1 MKKKKSRRIAKI
13 LASLAIVIS
22 LGSVIAWH
30 LMMDAQAHDYSKEDV
45 GGSKHFESGEA
56 LIRINGPSGTSEL
69 WVKII
74 SNDYNKVWY
83 TKGSGKKKK
92 TYYYKNQPG
101 SDFIATQGHTY
112 TVKWGKGGRGPYDL
126 HVKEQTITPTKNNSG
141 NYTGI
146 SFEVVF
152 GIPAHQQH
160 TAQNYAVADS
170 PNDAKT
176 GQMLQCWSG
185 NDNGFWQHSKH
196 VDYDRMYGSNDDN
209 DNNEEKITINMSLAN
224 TGLCTNYG
232 TRYVGSSLTF
242 NLEYPS
248 GTMTFDGNGGQ
259 LKQNNSE
266 GWQNSVSRTLKD
278 RDPYGAFPQGSRSGY
293 ELDSFNSKA
302 DGTGMEIEEDWQ
314 FCGTWTVYAIWKP
327 KTYSISYDA
336 GDGDGDM
343 SETSATYNKTVTL
356 SQNKFTRK
364 GYKFLGWS
372 LKNDGSSVDYQ
383 NGASFTYDKAD
394 DITLYAVWEKDNYEV
409 KFHGNGSSATDYT
422 RNLPYNKTTNLPE
435 NVFERPGYTFMGWAP
450 EEELDRYKV
459 IPKYTN
465 GAEVKDLCEPGETC
479 NLYAIWR
486 KTDGSF
492 ETKNIIHD
500 DKMFFGDVNI
510 TGGNGTEYDQGMYDS
525 KAAKIDKENDPGY
538 FTDRYKKED

>member
-1 MKKKKSRRIAKI
+1 
-13 LASLAIVIS
+13 
-22 LGSVIAWH
+22 
-30 LMMDAQAHDYSKEDV
+30 
-45 GGSKHFESGEA
+45 
-56 LIRINGPSGTSEL
+56 
-69 WVKII
+69 
-74 SNDYNKVWY
+74 
-83 TKGSGKKKK
+83 
-92 TYYYKNQPG
+92 
-101 SDFIATQGHTY
+101 
-112 TVKWGKGGRGPYDL
+112 
-126 HVKEQTITPTKNNSG
+126 
-141 NYTGI
+141 
-146 SFEVVF
+146 
-152 GIPAHQQH
+152 
-160 TAQNYAVADS
+160 
-170 PNDAKT
+170 
-176 GQMLQCWSG
+176 
-185 NDNGFWQHSKH
+185 
-196 VDYDRMYGSNDDN
+196 
-209 DNNEEKITINMSLAN
+209 
-224 TGLCTNYG
+224 
-232 TRYVGSSLTF
+232 
-242 NLEYPS
+242 
-248 GTMTFDGNGGQ
+248 
-259 LKQNNSE
+259 
-266 GWQNSVSRTLKD
+266 
-278 RDPYGAFPQGSRSGY
+278 
-293 ELDSFNSKA
+293 
-302 DGTGMEIEEDWQ
+302 MEIEEDWQ

>member
-1 MKKKKSRRIAKI
+1 MKKKIKKRGKI
-13 LASLAIVIS
+13 VAALITVIS
-22 LGSVIAWH
+22 FAAALTWYNAKNAYAFGTY
-30 LMMDAQAHDYSKEDV
+30 DA
-45 GGSKHFESGEA
+45 GGNKHFEEGHVT
-56 LIRINGPSGTSEL
+56 ITINGPDGKSDSLTMYVHSDDYAKNKKVSGKDFKDKQHPYTISHYSGGYGAYSLQVDGQDNRVTIKSEKNSNNNYTLLTIPIKYYLPAHEQHCSQNYETVDKPAAINSAEDITFYCGGNDGFWDSSYHSDKGDWKYINIHISTALVGLSSTNNKMKQVNTNGKWKTYDWCSMNLNLGRTSGT
-69 WVKII
+69 
-74 SNDYNKVWY
+74 
-83 TKGSGKKKK
+83 
-92 TYYYKNQPG
+92 
-101 SDFIATQGHTY
+101 
-112 TVKWGKGGRGPYDL
+112 
-126 HVKEQTITPTKNNSG
+126 
-141 NYTGI
+141 
-146 SFEVVF
+146 
-152 GIPAHQQH
+152 
-160 TAQNYAVADS
+160 
-170 PNDAKT
+170 
-176 GQMLQCWSG
+176 
-185 NDNGFWQHSKH
+185 
-196 VDYDRMYGSNDDN
+196 
-209 DNNEEKITINMSLAN
+209 
-224 TGLCTNYG
+224 
-232 TRYVGSSLTF
+232 LTF
-242 NLEYPS
+242 N
-248 GTMTFDGNGGQ
+248 GNGGSLNSY
-259 LKQNNSE
+259 LKPLN
-266 GWQNSVSRTLKD
+266 D
-278 RDPYGAFPQGSRSGY
+278 RDSYGTLPDGTREGY
-293 ELDSFNSKA
+293 ELAGYNKNQWGTA
-302 DGTGMEIEEDWQ
+302 DWVDEDTE
-314 FCGTWTVYAIWKP
+314 FCSSCTIYAIWKP

-372 LKNDGSSVDYQ
+372 LKSDGASVDYQ
-383 NGASFTYDKAD
+383 DGASFTYDKAD

-409 KFHGNGSSATDYT
+409 KFHGNGSSAADYT
-422 RNLPYNKTTNLPE
+422 RNLPYNKTTNLPA

-510 TGGNGTEYDQGMYDS
+510 TGGNGTEYDQGVYDS

>member
-1 MKKKKSRRIAKI
+1 MKKKIKKRGKI
-13 LASLAIVIS
+13 VATLITVIS
-22 LGSVIAWH
+22 FAAALTWYQMQNAYAYEHGTESKSTTLSKGYADVIIH
-30 LMMDAQAHDYSKEDV
+30 GPNNKE
-45 GGSKHFESGEA
+45 EW
-56 LIRINGPSGTSEL
+56 INVEFF
-69 WVKII
+69 
-74 SNDYNKVWY
+74 Y
-83 TKGSGKKKK
+83 SGKKMSQDKF
-92 TYYYKNQPG
+92 NN
-101 SDFIATQGHTY
+101 SGHNI
-112 TVKWGKGGRGPYDL
+112 TVKRKDGERSGVYSANVPT
-126 HVKEQTITPTKNNSG
+126 QTVTTSANGSG
-141 NYTGI
+141 NYTRIKFNVEYWQPEHEEYSWESADSVSADYLSPKYQKASSDFQSQSWHGAEGRKVTVSVEMSI
-146 SFEVVF
+146 
-152 GIPAHQQH
+152 
-160 TAQNYAVADS
+160 YAVGICTYNYKGKYHKVWNTAVHLGLQKPSRSVYYNTNGGTNHGDTWYFTDGDKFS
-170 PNDAKT
+170 FPSTERT
-176 GQMLQCWSG
+176 G
-185 NDNGFWQHSKH
+185 
-196 VDYDRMYGSNDDN
+196 Y
-209 DNNEEKITINMSLAN
+209 
-224 TGLCTNYG
+224 
-232 TRYVGSSLTF
+232 
-242 NLEYPS
+242 
-248 GTMTFDGNGGQ
+248 TFDGWRKNNG
-259 LKQNNSE
+259 
-266 GWQNSVSRTLKD
+266 
-278 RDPYGAFPQGSRSGY
+278 SG
-293 ELDSFNSKA
+293 
-302 DGTGMEIEEDWQ
+302 DWVDTNDIV
-314 FCGTWTVYAIWKP
+314 CGGNYTVAAQWTAN
-327 KTYSISYDA
+327 TYSISYDA
-336 GDGDGDM
+336 DDGDGDM